1 MNLNQLVKSVE
12 DEVIELRRHF
22 HQHPEVSGEE
32 FETSKKIQ
40 EMLQQAGIPFKTGFA
55 TTGVL
60 GIIQGEKPGGTVA
73 LRADIDALPIQEEN
87 DHDYQSKYAN
97 KMHACGHD
105 AHTAMLYGVGKVL
118 NQLRSELA
126 GTVLLVFQPAEENA
140 PVGGSQQMMDEGVFQ
155 EFKPGVIYGQHVWP
169 DLPSGEV
176 GVLPNEMMG
185 ASDRF
190 KITIQGSGGHASMPH
205 QTNDAIIIA
214 GNLITQLQTIVSRN
228 TDPLD
233 SAVVTIGR
241 IDGGYRYNVVA
252 DKVTLEG
259 TVRTFKKEVKEMVK
273 KRFSSIVEGIEKSFA
288 ANIKIDYLDGYPA
301 TINTPKWAE
310 QVIETTQKILGESST
325 PAVSPSL
332 GGEDFSRFLQ
342 RYPGAF
348 YWLGTSVSDTSRQYP
363 LHDPRFKLN
372 EEALNK
378 GVELMAQLAVDTL
391 KKLEKEELETHESY

>member
-1 MNLNQLVKSVE
+1 MNLKQLVKSVE
-12 DEVIELRRHF
+12 DEVIELRRYF

-40 EMLQQAGIPFKTGFA
+40 EKLHQAGIPFKTGFA
-55 TTGVL
+55 ATGVL

-87 DHDYQSKYAN
+87 DHSYQSKHAN

-118 NQLRSELA
+118 NQLKSELA

-140 PVGGSQQMMDEGVFQ
+140 PIGGSQQMMDDGVFR
-155 EFKPGVIYGQHVWP
+155 EFKPDVIYGQHVWP
-169 DLPSGEV
+169 DLPSGAV
-176 GVLPNEMMG
+176 GVLPKEMMG

-190 KITIQGSGGHASMPH
+190 KITIKGSGGHASMPH
-205 QTNDAIIIA
+205 QANDAIIIA
-214 GNLITQLQTIVSRN
+214 GNMITQLQTIVSRN

-252 DKVTLEG
+252 DKVILEG
-259 TVRTFKKEVKEMVK
+259 TVRTFKKEVKNMVK
-273 KRFSSIVEGIEKSFA
+273 ERFSSIVEGVEKSFTA
-288 ANIKIDYLDGYPA
+288 KIEFDYLDGYPA
-301 TINTPKWAE
+301 TVNTPKWAE
-310 QVIETTQKILGESST
+310 QVKESAHKILGEDST
-325 PAVSPSL
+325 PIVSPSL

-342 RYPGAF
+342 QYPGAF
-348 YWLGTSVSDTSRQYP
+348 YWLGASVSDTSQQYP
-363 LHDPRFKLN
+363 LHDSRFKLN
-372 EEALNK
+372 EEALIK
-378 GVELMAQLAVDTL
+378 GVELMVQLAVDTL
-391 KKLEKEELETHESY
+391 KKIEKEEPGLHESY